1 MVFDVVPAFEGT
13 EKEAQ
18 AASELQRILFLLCCS
33 VLRSASVILAF
44 IVSYFYW
51 LLVLEVFTL
60 FHFILLM
67 YYVLHLIYIGYC
79 YIYALL
85 HLYVYCL
92 CIMCCISYI
101 LAIAIYMLYCISMYI
116 AYVVPLSPRGG
127 FPLRGFRN
135 GSARPLEND
144 RRRSQD

>member
-92 CIMCCISYI
+92 CC
-101 LAIAIYMLYCISMYI
+101 AAQ
-116 AYVVPLSPRGG
+116 SPRWL
-127 FPLRGFRN
+127 PSSRVQKWVCKTTR
-135 GSARPLEND
+135 E
-144 RRRSQD
+144 